1 MNRHELE
8 HLLRASSG
16 ITGAKDFVIIGSQ
29 SVLGKH
35 PDAPKELRRSMELDI
50 YARDN
55 PDLRVEIE
63 RNLGELSRFNE
74 TFGYFADGVGPDT
87 ALLATGWES
96 RLTPVCNENT
106 GGATGWCIDPI
117 DLTIAKLAA
126 ARPKDI
132 AFIRG
137 LLKHRF
143 IRPVEIERL
152 ISTFVDEELRKV
164 LTTRFTVC
172 RRPQEP

>member
-1 MNRHELE
+1 MNRYELE

-16 ITGAKDFVIIGSQ
+16 TTGEKDFVIIGSQ

-35 PDAPKELRRSMELDI
+35 PDAPRELRQSMELDL
-50 YARDN
+50 YVRGR
-55 PDLRVEIE
+55 PDLARELE
-63 RNLGELSRFNE
+63 RNLGELSRFME
-74 TFGYFADGVGPDT
+74 TYDYYVDPVGPDT
-87 ALLATGWES
+87 ALLPAGWET

-106 GGATGWCIDPI
+106 GGATGWCIDPV

-126 ARPKDI
+126 SRPKDI

-137 LLKHRF
+137 MLKHHF

-152 ISTFVDEELRKV
+152 IATFDDEKLRQR
-164 LTTRFTVC
+164 LTDAFAVC
-172 RRPQEP
+172 RRPA

>member
-1 MNRHELE
+1 MNRYELE

-16 ITGAKDFVIIGSQ
+16 NTGEKDFIIIGSQ
-29 SVLGKH
+29 SVLGKY
-35 PDAPKELRRSMELDI
+35 PDAPRELRKSMELDI
-50 YARDN
+50 YPRDK
-55 PDLRVEIE
+55 PELCIEIE

-74 TFGYFADGVGPDT
+74 TYGYFADGVSPDT
-87 ALLATGWES
+87 ALLPAGWET

-106 GGATGWCIDPI
+106 GGATGWCIDPV

-126 ARPKDI
+126 SRPKDI

-137 LLKHRF
+137 MLKHHF

-152 ISTFVDEELRKV
+152 IATFDDETLRKR
-164 LTTRFTVC
+164 LADAFTVC
-172 RRPQEP
+172 RRAE

>member
-1 MNRHELE
+1 MNRYELE

-16 ITGAKDFVIIGSQ
+16 NTGEKHFIIIGSQ

-35 PDAPKELRRSMELDI
+35 PDAPRELRKSMELDI
-50 YARDN
+50 YARDK
-55 PDLRVEIE
+55 PELFVEIE

-74 TFGYFADGVGPDT
+74 TYGYFADGVSPDT
-87 ALLATGWES
+87 ALLPAGWET

-106 GGATGWCIDPI
+106 GGATGWCIDPV

-126 ARPKDI
+126 SRPKDI

-137 LLKHRF
+137 MLKHHF

-152 ISTFVDEELRKV
+152 IATFDDEQLRKR
-164 LTTRFTVC
+164 LSDAFAVC
-172 RRPQEP
+172 RRPE

>member
-1 MNRHELE
+1 MHRTELE

-16 ITGAKDFVIIGSQ
+16 TTGEKDFIIIGSQ

-35 PDAPKELRRSMELDI
+35 PDAPRELRQSMELDI
-50 YARDN
+50 YPRHR
-55 PDLRVEIE
+55 P
-63 RNLGELSRFNE
+63 ELSEDIEGSLGRYSQFGD
-74 TFGYFADGVGPDT
+74 TYGYFADGVSPDT
-87 ALLATGWES
+87 ALLPTGWES

-106 GGATGWCIDPI
+106 GGATGWCIDPC
-117 DLTIAKLAA
+117 DLTIAKLYA

-137 LLKHRF
+137 MLKHHM

-152 ISTFVDEELRKV
+152 IATFDDEQLRQR
-164 LTTRFTVC
+164 LTDAFSVC
-172 RRPQEP
+172 RRPA

>member
-1 MNRHELE
+1 MNRSELE

-16 ITGAKDFVIIGSQ
+16 TTGEQEFIIIGSQ

-35 PDAPKELRRSMELDI
+35 PDAPRELRQSMELDI
-50 YARDN
+50 YPRNKPELSED
-55 PDLRVEIE
+55 IE
-63 RNLGELSRFNE
+63 GSLGRYSRFNE
-74 TFGYFADGVGPDT
+74 TYGYFADGVSPDT
-87 ALLATGWES
+87 ALLPVGWET

-106 GGATGWCIDPI
+106 SGATGWCIDPV

-137 LLKHRF
+137 MLKHRY
-143 IRPVEIERL
+143 IRPAEIERL
-152 ISTFVDEELRKV
+152 IATFDDETLRKR
-164 LTTRFTVC
+164 LTNAFAVC
-172 RRPQEP
+172 RRPE

>member
-1 MNRHELE
+1 MNRYELE

-16 ITGAKDFVIIGSQ
+16 NTGEKDFIIIGSQ

-35 PDAPKELRRSMELDI
+35 PDAPRELRKSMELDI
-50 YARDN
+50 YARDK
-55 PDLRVEIE
+55 PELHVEIE

-74 TFGYFADGVGPDT
+74 TYGYFADGVSPDT
-87 ALLATGWES
+87 ALLPAGWET

-106 GGATGWCIDPI
+106 GGATGWCIDPV

-126 ARPKDI
+126 SRPKDI

-137 LLKHRF
+137 M
-143 IRPVEIERL
+143 IN
-152 ISTFVDEELRKV
+152 
-164 LTTRFTVC
+164 
-172 RRPQEP
+172 